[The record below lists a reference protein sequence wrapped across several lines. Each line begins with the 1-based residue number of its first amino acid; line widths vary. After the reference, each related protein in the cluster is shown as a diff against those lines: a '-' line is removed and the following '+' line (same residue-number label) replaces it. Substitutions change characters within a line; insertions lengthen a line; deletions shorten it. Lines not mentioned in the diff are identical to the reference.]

1 MTAHRRQMKLGA
13 FLWATGHHIAAWRHP
28 KAHVTAGVDIEHY
41 IQLARTAEAAKFDMI
56 FCEDA
61 AGVREADINIA
72 SQTSRSIGFEPIS
85 LLSALAAQTSRIGLV
100 STASTSYTEPYGLA
114 RTFLSLDHLS
124 GGRAGWNLVTSAS
137 HIEAANFGATGLRP
151 HADRYERAREFA
163 AVVTALWQGK
173 LDGVSGP
180 GHDGRSFSVRDPL
193 DLPRSPQGAPVMVQ
207 AGASDEGRDLAA
219 RTADVV
225 FTAAQTFEEAKA
237 FYDDLKGRL
246 ATYGREPNDIKIMP
260 GVAPVVAATEAEAT
274 AKYEELQELIP
285 DDVGV
290 ALLSSYLSI
299 SDLWRYPIDGPLPEL
314 PASEGMQSRQAL
326 VIEQSRR
333 DNLSIRQLARHFA
346 GARGHWRVVG
356 TPAQIADELEARFEG
371 GAADGFNVMPSYF
384 PGELD
389 AFAVLVV
396 PELQRRGLFRTD
408 YEGSTLRDHLGYE
421 TADVSSRL

>member
-1 MTAHRRQMKLGA
+1 MTAQMKLGA

-28 KAHVTAGVDIEHY
+28 KAHVTAGIDIDHY

-61 AGVREADINIA
+61 AGLREANVGIA

-85 LLSALAAQTSRIGLV
+85 LLSALAVQTSRIGLV
-100 STASTSYTEPYGLA
+100 STASTSYNEPYGLA

-137 HIEAANFGATGLRP
+137 PIEAANFGSTGLKP

-163 AVVTALWQGK
+163 EVVTGLWHGK
-173 LDGVSGP
+173 AP
-180 GHDGRSFSVRDPL
+180 GHDGPSFSVRDPL

-207 AGASDEGRDLAA
+207 AGASDVGRDLAA
-219 RTADVV
+219 CTADVV

-237 FYDDLKGRL
+237 FYDDLKGRM
-246 ATYGREPNDIKIMP
+246 AAYGREPDDIKIMP
-260 GVAPVVAATEAEAT
+260 GVSPVVAETEAEARE
-274 AKYEELQELIP
+274 KHEDLQELIP

-299 SDLWRYPIDGPLPEL
+299 SDLWRYPIDGPLPGL
-314 PASEGMQSRQAL
+314 PDSEGMKSRQAL
-326 VIEQSRR
+326 VVEQSRR
-333 DNLSIRQLARHFA
+333 DGLSIRQLARHFA
-346 GARGHWRVVG
+346 GARGHWRIVG
-356 TPAQIADELEARFEG
+356 TAAQVADELQARFEG
-371 GAADGFNVMPSYF
+371 GAADGYNVMPSWF

-389 AFAVLVV
+389 AFATLVV
-396 PELQRRGLFRTD
+396 PELQRRGLFRKEYD
-408 YEGSTLRDHLGYE
+408 GNTLREHLGLKRP
-421 TADVSSRL
+421 A

>member
-1 MTAHRRQMKLGA
+1 MTAQMKLGA

-28 KAHVTAGVDIEHY
+28 KALVKAGIDIDHY
-41 IQLARTAEAAKFDMI
+41 MALARTAEAAKFDMI

-61 AGVREADINIA
+61 AGLREANVDIA

-85 LLSALAAQTSRIGLV
+85 LLSALAVQTSRIGLV
-100 STASTSYTEPYGLA
+100 STASTSYNEPYGLA

-137 HIEAANFGATGLRP
+137 QIEAANFGAAGLKP

-163 AVVTALWQGK
+163 EAVTGLWRGK
-173 LDGVSGP
+173 A
-180 GHDGRSFSVRDPL
+180 GHDGQSFSVRDPL

-207 AGASDEGRDLAA
+207 AGASDVGRDLAA

-237 FYDDLKGRL
+237 FYDDLKGRM
-246 ATYGREPNDIKIMP
+246 AAYGREPDDIKIMP
-260 GVAPVVAATEAEAT
+260 GVSPVVAETEAEARE
-274 AKYEELQELIP
+274 KFEELQELIP

-299 SDLWRYPIDGPLPEL
+299 SDLWRHPLDGPLPEL
-314 PASEGMQSRQAL
+314 PESEGMKSRQAL
-326 VIEQSRR
+326 VVQQSRR
-333 DNLSIRQLARHFA
+333 DGLSIRQLARHFA
-346 GARGHWRVVG
+346 GARGHWRIVG
-356 TPAQIADELEARFEG
+356 TAVQVADELQARFEG

-389 AFAVLVV
+389 AFATLVV
-396 PELQRRGLFRTD
+396 PELQRRGLFRKA
-408 YEGSTLRDHLGYE
+408 YEGATLRAHLGLRRP
-421 TADVSSRL
+421 S

>member
-1 MTAHRRQMKLGA
+1 MTARQMKLGA

-28 KAHVTAGVDIEHY
+28 KAHVTAGIDIDHY
-41 IQLARTAEAAKFDMI
+41 IQLARTAEAAKFDMV

-61 AGVREADINIA
+61 AGLREANIGIA

-85 LLSALAAQTSRIGLV
+85 LLSALAVQTSRIGLV
-100 STASTSYTEPYGLA
+100 STASTSYNEPYGLA
-114 RTFLSLDHLS
+114 RTFLSIDHLS

-137 HIEAANFGATGLRP
+137 PIEAANFGATGLKP

-163 AVVTALWQGK
+163 EVVTGLWHGK
-173 LDGVSGP
+173 ASGHN
-180 GHDGRSFSVRDPL
+180 GQSFSVRDPL

-207 AGASDEGRDLAA
+207 AGASDVGRDLAA

-246 ATYGREPNDIKIMP
+246 PAYGREPDDIKIMP
-260 GVAPVVAATEAEAT
+260 GVAPVVAETEAEARE
-274 AKYEELQELIP
+274 KYEELQELIP
-285 DDVGV
+285 HDVGV

-314 PASEGMQSRQAL
+314 PESEGMKSRQAL

-333 DNLSIRQLARHFA
+333 DGLSIRQLARHFA
-346 GARGHWRVVG
+346 GARGHWRIVG
-356 TPAQIADELEARFEG
+356 TAAQVADELQTRFEG

-389 AFAVLVV
+389 AFATLVV
-396 PELQRRGLFRTD
+396 PELQRRGLFRTE
-408 YEGSTLRDHLGYE
+408 YQGRTLRDHLGLKRP
-421 TADVSSRL
+421 V

>member
-1 MTAHRRQMKLGA
+1 MTVRKRQMKLGL

-28 KAHVTAGVDIEHY
+28 KAHVTAGIDIDHY
-41 IQLARTAEAAKFDMI
+41 IRLARTAEAAKLDMI

-61 AGVREADINIA
+61 AGLREANVGIA

-85 LLSALAAQTSRIGLV
+85 LLAALAVQTERIGLV
-100 STASTSYTEPYGLA
+100 STASTSYNEPYGLA
-114 RTFLSLDHLS
+114 RTFASLDQLS
-124 GGRAGWNLVTSAS
+124 GGRAGWNLVTSAN
-137 HIEAANFGATGLRP
+137 HIEAANFGSTGLRP

-163 AVVTALWQGK
+163 AVVAGLWRGAEALN
-173 LDGVSGP
+173 
-180 GHDGRSFSVRDPL
+180 HDGQSFSVKDAL

-207 AGASDEGRDLAA
+207 AGASEDGQNLAA

-225 FTAAQTFEEAKA
+225 FSAAQTFEEAKA
-237 FYDDLKGRL
+237 FYDGLKGRL
-246 ATYGREPNDIKIMP
+246 ADYGREPDDVKIMP
-260 GVAPVVAATEAEAT
+260 GVAPVVAETEAEARE
-274 AKYEELQELIP
+274 KYEQLQELIP

-314 PASEGMQSRQAL
+314 PPSEGMKSRQAL

-333 DNLSIRQLARHFA
+333 DNLSIRDLARHFA

-356 TPAQIADELEARFEG
+356 TPAQIADELQARFEG
-371 GAADGFNVMPSYF
+371 GAADGFNVMPSWF

-389 AFAVLVV
+389 AFATLVV
-396 PELQRRGLFRTD
+396 PELRRRGLFRTD
-408 YEGSTLRDHLGYE
+408 YEGRTLRDHLGLKRP
-421 TADVSSRL
+421 A

>member
-1 MTAHRRQMKLGA
+1 MTASRQMKLGA

-28 KAHVTAGVDIEHY
+28 KAHVTAGIDIDHY
-41 IQLARTAEAAKFDMI
+41 IQLARIAEAAKFDMI

-61 AGVREADINIA
+61 AGLREANVSIA

-85 LLSALAAQTSRIGLV
+85 LLSALAVQTSRIGLV
-100 STASTSYTEPYGLA
+100 STASTSYNEPYGLA

-137 HIEAANFGATGLRP
+137 PIEAANFGATGLKP

-163 AVVTALWQGK
+163 EVVTDLWSGK
-173 LDGVSGP
+173 ASAHEGQ
-180 GHDGRSFSVRDPL
+180 SFSVRDPL

-207 AGASDEGRDLAA
+207 AGASDVGRDLAA

-237 FYDDLKGRL
+237 FYDDLKGRV
-246 ATYGREPNDIKIMP
+246 AAYGREPDDIKIMP
-260 GVAPVVAATEAEAT
+260 GVAPVVAETEAEARE
-274 AKYEELQELIP
+274 KHEELQELIP

-299 SDLWRYPIDGPLPEL
+299 SDLWRYPVNGPLPQL
-314 PASEGMQSRQAL
+314 PESEGMKSRQTL
-326 VIEQSRR
+326 VVEQSRR
-333 DNLSIRQLARHFA
+333 DGLSIRQLARHFA
-346 GARGHWRVVG
+346 GARGHWRIVG
-356 TPAQIADELEARFEG
+356 TAARVADELQARFEG

-389 AFAVLVV
+389 AFATLVV
-396 PELQRRGLFRTD
+396 PELQRRGLFRRD
-408 YEGSTLRDHLGYE
+408 YEGRTLREHLGLKRP
-421 TADVSSRL
+421 A

>member
-219 RTADVV
+219 QTADVV
-225 FTAAQTFEEAKA
+225 FTAAQTYEEAKA

-246 ATYGREPNDIKIMP
+246 ATYGREPDDIKIMP
-260 GVAPVVAATEAEAT
+260 GVAPVLAATEAEAT

-408 YEGSTLRDHLGYE
+408 YEGSTLRDHLGMK
-421 TADVSSRL
+421 RPM

>member
-1 MTAHRRQMKLGA
+1 MTAQMKLGA

-28 KAHVTAGVDIEHY
+28 KAHVRAGIDIDHY

-61 AGVREADINIA
+61 AGLREANVGIA

-85 LLSALAAQTSRIGLV
+85 LLSALAVQTSRIGLV
-100 STASTSYTEPYGLA
+100 STASTSYNEPYGLA

-137 HIEAANFGATGLRP
+137 PIEAANFGSTGLKP

-163 AVVTALWQGK
+163 EVVTGLWHGK
-173 LDGVSGP
+173 AP
-180 GHDGRSFSVRDPL
+180 GHDGQSFSVRDPL

-207 AGASDEGRDLAA
+207 AGASDVGRDLAA

-237 FYDDLKGRL
+237 FYNDLKGRM
-246 ATYGREPNDIKIMP
+246 AAYGREPDDIKIMP
-260 GVAPVVAATEAEAT
+260 GVSPVVAETEAEARE
-274 AKYEELQELIP
+274 KHEELQELIP

-299 SDLWRYPIDGPLPEL
+299 SDLWHYPIDGPLPEL
-314 PASEGMQSRQAL
+314 PDSEGMKSRQAL
-326 VIEQSRR
+326 VVEQSRR
-333 DNLSIRQLARHFA
+333 DSLSIRQLARHFA
-346 GARGHWRVVG
+346 GARGHWRIVG
-356 TPAQIADELEARFEG
+356 TAAQVADELQARFEG
-371 GAADGFNVMPSYF
+371 GAADGFNVMPSWF

-389 AFAVLVV
+389 AFATLVV
-396 PELQRRGLFRTD
+396 PELQRRGLFRNEYD
-408 YEGSTLRDHLGYE
+408 GNTLREHLGLKRP
-421 TADVSSRL
+421 A

>member
-1 MTAHRRQMKLGA
+1 MTAQMKLGA

-28 KAHVTAGVDIEHY
+28 KAHVKAGIDIDHY
-41 IQLARTAEAAKFDMI
+41 MALARTAEAAKFDMI

-61 AGVREADINIA
+61 AGLREANVDIA

-85 LLSALAAQTSRIGLV
+85 LLSALAVQTSRIGLV
-100 STASTSYTEPYGLA
+100 STASTSYNEPYGLA

-137 HIEAANFGATGLRP
+137 QIEAANFGAAGLKP

-163 AVVTALWQGK
+163 EAVTGLWRGK
-173 LDGVSGP
+173 A
-180 GHDGRSFSVRDPL
+180 GHDGQSFSVRDPL

-207 AGASDEGRDLAA
+207 AGASDVGRDLAA

-237 FYDDLKGRL
+237 FYDDLKGRM
-246 ATYGREPNDIKIMP
+246 AAYGREPDDIKIMP
-260 GVAPVVAATEAEAT
+260 GVAPVVAETEAEARE
-274 AKYEELQELIP
+274 KFEELQELIP

-299 SDLWRYPIDGPLPEL
+299 SDLWRHPLDGPLPDL
-314 PASEGMQSRQAL
+314 PESEGMKSRQAL
-326 VIEQSRR
+326 VVEQSRR
-333 DNLSIRQLARHFA
+333 DGLSIRQLARHFA
-346 GARGHWRVVG
+346 GARGHWRIVG
-356 TPAQIADELEARFEG
+356 TAVQVADELQARFEG

-389 AFAVLVV
+389 AFATLVV
-396 PELQRRGLFRTD
+396 PELQRRGLFRKA
-408 YEGSTLRDHLGYE
+408 YEGATLRAHLGLRRP
-421 TADVSSRL
+421 S

>member
-1 MTAHRRQMKLGA
+1 MTTRQMKLGA

-28 KAHVTAGVDIEHY
+28 QAHVTAGVDIDHY
-41 IQLARTAEAAKFDMI
+41 IQLARAAEAAKFDML

-61 AGVREADINIA
+61 AGVREANVNIA

-85 LLSALAAQTSRIGLV
+85 LLAALAVQTSHIGLV
-100 STASTSYTEPYGLA
+100 STASTSYNEPYALA
-114 RTFLSLDHLS
+114 RSFLSLDHLS
-124 GGRAGWNLVTSAS
+124 SGRAGWNLVTSAS
-137 HIEAANFGATGLRP
+137 HIEAANFGSTGLRP

-246 ATYGREPNDIKIMP
+246 ATYGREPDDIKIMP
-260 GVAPVVAATEAEAT
+260 GVAPVVAATEAEAR
-274 AKYEELQELIP
+274 AKNEELQELIP

-346 GARGHWRVVG
+346 GARGHWRIVG
-356 TPAQIADELEARFEG
+356 TPAQIADELQARFEG

-384 PGELD
+384 PGDLD
-389 AFAVLVV
+389 AFATLVV
-396 PELQRRGLFRTD
+396 PELQRRGLFRVN
-408 YEGSTLRDHLGYE
+408 YQGSTLRDHLGLKQPE
-421 TADVSSRL
+421 

>member
-1 MTAHRRQMKLGA
+1 MTAQMKLGA

-28 KAHVTAGVDIEHY
+28 KSHVTAGIDIGHY

-61 AGVREADINIA
+61 AGLREANIGIA

-85 LLSALAAQTSRIGLV
+85 LLSALAVQTSRIGLV
-100 STASTSYTEPYGLA
+100 STASTSYNEPYGLA

-137 HIEAANFGATGLRP
+137 PIEAANFGATGLKP

-163 AVVTALWQGK
+163 EVVTALWHGK
-173 LDGVSGP
+173 AS
-180 GHDGRSFSVRDPL
+180 GHDGHSFSVRDPL

-207 AGASDEGRDLAA
+207 AGASDVGRDLAA

-237 FYDDLKGRL
+237 FYDDLKGRM
-246 ATYGREPNDIKIMP
+246 ATYGREPDDIKIMP
-260 GVAPVVAATEAEAT
+260 GVSPVVAQTEAEARE
-274 AKYEELQELIP
+274 KHEELQELIP

-299 SDLWRYPIDGPLPEL
+299 SDLGRYPIDGPLPEL
-314 PASEGMQSRQAL
+314 PESEGMKSRQAL
-326 VIEQSRR
+326 VVEQSRR
-333 DNLSIRQLARHFA
+333 NGLSIRQLARHFA
-346 GARGHWRVVG
+346 GARGHWRIVG
-356 TPAQIADELEARFEG
+356 TAAQVADELQARFEG

-389 AFAVLVV
+389 AFATLVV
-396 PELQRRGLFRTD
+396 PELQRRGLFRQD
-408 YEGSTLRDHLGYE
+408 YEGLTLRDHLGLKRP
-421 TADVSSRL
+421 A

>member
-1 MTAHRRQMKLGA
+1 MTARQMRLGA

-28 KAHVTAGVDIEHY
+28 KAHVTAGIDIDHY
-41 IQLARTAEAAKFDMI
+41 IALARTAETAKFDMV

-61 AGVREADINIA
+61 AGLREAKFGIA

-85 LLSALAAQTSRIGLV
+85 LLSALAVQTSRIGLV
-100 STASTSYTEPYGLA
+100 STASTSYNEPYGLA
-114 RTFLSLDHLS
+114 RTFLSFDHLS

-137 HIEAANFGATGLRP
+137 PIEAANFGATGLKP

-163 AVVTALWQGK
+163 EVVTGLWHGK
-173 LDGVSGP
+173 ASGHN
-180 GHDGRSFSVRDPL
+180 GQSFSVRDPL
-193 DLPRSPQGAPVMVQ
+193 DLPRSPQGAPVIVQ
-207 AGASDEGRDLAA
+207 AGASDVGRDLAA

-246 ATYGREPNDIKIMP
+246 PAYGREPDDIKIMP
-260 GVAPVVAATEAEAT
+260 GVAPVVAETEAEARE
-274 AKYEELQELIP
+274 KYEELQELIP

-314 PASEGMQSRQAL
+314 PESEGMKSRQAL

-333 DNLSIRQLARHFA
+333 DGLSIRQLARHFA
-346 GARGHWRVVG
+346 GARGHWRIVG
-356 TPAQIADELEARFEG
+356 TAAQVADELQTRFEG

-389 AFAVLVV
+389 AFATLVV
-396 PELQRRGLFRTD
+396 PELQRRGLFRTE
-408 YEGSTLRDHLGYE
+408 YQGRTLRDHLGLKRP
-421 TADVSSRL
+421 V

>member
-1 MTAHRRQMKLGA
+1 MTRQMKLGA

-28 KAHVTAGVDIEHY
+28 KADVTAGIDIDHY
-41 IQLARTAEAAKFDMI
+41 IQLARTAEAAKFDMV

-61 AGVREADINIA
+61 AGLREANVAIA

-85 LLSALAAQTSRIGLV
+85 LLSALAVQTSRIGLV
-100 STASTSYTEPYGLA
+100 STASTSYNEPYGLA
-114 RTFLSLDHLS
+114 RTFLSLDQLS

-137 HIEAANFGATGLRP
+137 PIEAANFGSTGLKP

-163 AVVTALWQGK
+163 KVVTGLWHGE
-173 LDGVSGP
+173 SFR
-180 GHDGRSFSVRDPL
+180 GHDGQSFSVRDPL

-207 AGASDEGRDLAA
+207 AGASDVGRDLAA

-237 FYDDLKGRL
+237 FYDDLKSRM
-246 ATYGREPNDIKIMP
+246 ATYGREPDDIKIMP
-260 GVAPVVAATEAEAT
+260 GVAPVVAETEAEARE
-274 AKYEELQELIP
+274 KFEELQELIP

-290 ALLSSYLSI
+290 ALLSGYLSI

-314 PASEGMQSRQAL
+314 PESEGMKSRQAL

-333 DNLSIRQLARHFA
+333 DGLSIRQLARHFA
-346 GARGHWRVVG
+346 GARGHWRIAG
-356 TPAQIADELEARFEG
+356 TAVQIADELQARFEG
-371 GAADGFNVMPSYF
+371 GAADGFNVMPAYF

-389 AFAVLVV
+389 AFATLVV
-396 PELQRRGLFRTD
+396 PELQRRGLFRKE
-408 YEGSTLRDHLGYE
+408 YEGATLREHLGLK
-421 TADVSSRL
+421 RPG

>member
-1 MTAHRRQMKLGA
+1 MTASRQMKLGA

-28 KAHVTAGVDIEHY
+28 KAHVTAGIDIDHY

-61 AGVREADINIA
+61 AGLREANVGIA

-85 LLSALAAQTSRIGLV
+85 LLSALAVQTSRIGLV
-100 STASTSYTEPYGLA
+100 STASTSYNEPYGLA

-137 HIEAANFGATGLRP
+137 PIEAANFGATGLKP

-163 AVVTALWQGK
+163 EVVNRLW
-173 LDGVSGP
+173 SGDAGS
-180 GHDGRSFSVRDPL
+180 GHDGQSFSARDAL

-207 AGASDEGRDLAA
+207 AGASDVGRDLAA

-225 FTAAQTFEEAKA
+225 FTAAQTFEEARA
-237 FYDDLKGRL
+237 FYDDLKGRM
-246 ATYGREPNDIKIMP
+246 AAHGREPDDIKIMP
-260 GVAPVVAATEAEAT
+260 GVAPVVAQTETEARE
-274 AKYEELQELIP
+274 KFEELQALIP

-314 PASEGMQSRQAL
+314 PESEGMKSRQAL
-326 VIEQSRR
+326 VVEQSRR
-333 DNLSIRQLARHFA
+333 DGLSIRQLARHFA
-346 GARGHWRVVG
+346 GARGHWRIVG
-356 TPAQIADELEARFEG
+356 TAAQVADELQARFEG

-389 AFAVLVV
+389 AFAALVV
-396 PELQRRGLFRTD
+396 PELQRRGLFHQE
-408 YEGSTLRDHLGYE
+408 YEGRTLRDHLGLK
-421 TADVSSRL
+421 RPG

>member
-1 MTAHRRQMKLGA
+1 MSARQMKLGL

-28 KAHVTAGVDIEHY
+28 DAHVTAGIDIDHY

-61 AGVREADINIA
+61 AGLREANINIA

-85 LLSALAAQTSRIGLV
+85 LLSALAVRTERIGLV
-100 STASTSYTEPYGLA
+100 STASTSYNEPYGLA
-114 RTFLSLDHLS
+114 RAFASLDNLS

-137 HIEAANFGATGLRP
+137 PIEAANFGATGLRP

-163 AVVTALWQGK
+163 TVVTGLWHHR
-173 LDGVSGP
+173 SG

-193 DLPRSPQGAPVMVQ
+193 DLPPSPQGAPVMVQ
-207 AGASDEGRDLAA
+207 AGASDDGKDLAA

-225 FTAAQTFEEAKA
+225 FSAAQTFEEAKA

-246 ATYGREPNDIKIMP
+246 AAYGRQPDDLKIMP
-260 GVAPVVAATEAEAT
+260 GVAPIAAATKAEAQ
-274 AKYEELQELIP
+274 AKYDALQELIP

-299 SDLWRYPIDGPLPEL
+299 SDLWRYPIDGPLAEL
-314 PASEGMQSRQAL
+314 PESQGMKSRQAL
-326 VIEQSRR
+326 VIEQARR
-333 DNLSIRQLARHFA
+333 DGLSIRELARYFA

-356 TPAQIADELEARFEG
+356 TAEQIADELQARFEG
-371 GAADGFNVMPSYF
+371 GAADGFNVMPSWF

-389 AFAVLVV
+389 AFATLVV
-396 PELQRRGLFRTD
+396 PELQRRGLFRKD
-408 YEGSTLRDHLGYE
+408 YEGRTLRDHLGLKRP
-421 TADVSSRL
+421 T

>member
-1 MTAHRRQMKLGA
+1 MTVRKRQMKLGL

-28 KAHVTAGVDIEHY
+28 KAHVTAGIDIDHY
-41 IQLARTAEAAKFDMI
+41 IRLARTAEAAKLDMI

-61 AGVREADINIA
+61 AGLREANVGIA

-85 LLSALAAQTSRIGLV
+85 LLAALAVQTERIGLV
-100 STASTSYTEPYGLA
+100 STASTSYNEPYGLA
-114 RTFLSLDHLS
+114 RTFASLDQLS
-124 GGRAGWNLVTSAS
+124 SGRAGWNLVTSAS
-137 HIEAANFGATGLRP
+137 HIEAANFGSTGLRP

-163 AVVTALWQGK
+163 AVVAGLWRGAEALN
-173 LDGVSGP
+173 
-180 GHDGRSFSVRDPL
+180 HDGQSFSVKDAL

-207 AGASDEGRDLAA
+207 AGASEDGKDLAA

-225 FTAAQTFEEAKA
+225 FSAAQTFEEAKA

-246 ATYGREPNDIKIMP
+246 AAYGREPDDVKIMP
-260 GVAPVVAATEAEAT
+260 GVAPVVSETEAEARE
-274 AKYEELQELIP
+274 KYEQLQELIP

-314 PASEGMQSRQAL
+314 PPSEGMKSRQAL

-333 DNLSIRQLARHFA
+333 DNLSIRDLARHFA

-356 TPAQIADELEARFEG
+356 TPAQIADELQARFEG
-371 GAADGFNVMPSYF
+371 GAADGFNVMPSWF

-389 AFAVLVV
+389 AFATLVV
-396 PELQRRGLFRTD
+396 PELQQRGLFREE
-408 YEGSTLRDHLGYE
+408 YEGRTLRDHLGLKRP
-421 TADVSSRL
+421 V

>member
-1 MTAHRRQMKLGA
+1 MTRQMKLGA

-28 KAHVTAGVDIEHY
+28 KAHVTAGIDIDHY
-41 IQLARTAEAAKFDMI
+41 IRLARTAEAAKFDMV

-61 AGVREADINIA
+61 AGLREANVGIA

-85 LLSALAAQTSRIGLV
+85 LLSALAVQTSRIGLV
-100 STASTSYTEPYGLA
+100 STASTSYNEPYGLA

-137 HIEAANFGATGLRP
+137 PIEAANFGATGLKP

-163 AVVTALWQGK
+163 EVVSGLWQG
-173 LDGVSGP
+173 SGFHCHN
-180 GHDGRSFSVRDPL
+180 GQSFSVRDPL

-207 AGASDEGRDLAA
+207 AGASDVGRDLAA

-225 FTAAQTFEEAKA
+225 FTAAQTLEEAKA
-237 FYDDLKGRL
+237 FYDDLKGRM
-246 ATYGREPNDIKIMP
+246 AAYGREPDDIKIMP
-260 GVAPVVAATEAEAT
+260 GVSPVVAETEAEARE
-274 AKYEELQELIP
+274 KQEELQALIP

-299 SDLWRYPIDGPLPEL
+299 SDLGSYPIDGPMPEL
-314 PASEGMQSRQAL
+314 PETEGMKSRQAL

-333 DNLSIRQLARHFA
+333 DGLSIRQLARHFA
-346 GARGHWRVVG
+346 GARGHWRIVG
-356 TPAQIADELEARFEG
+356 TPAQIADELQARFEG
-371 GAADGFNVMPSYF
+371 GGADGFNVMPSYF

-389 AFAVLVV
+389 AFATLVV
-396 PELQRRGLFRTD
+396 PELQRRGLIRRE
-408 YEGSTLRDHLGYE
+408 YEGSTLRDHLGLKRP
-421 TADVSSRL
+421 A

>member
-1 MTAHRRQMKLGA
+1 MTAQMKLGV

-28 KAHVTAGVDIEHY
+28 KSHVTAGIDIDHY

-61 AGVREADINIA
+61 AGLREANIGIG

-85 LLSALAAQTSRIGLV
+85 LLSALAVQTSRIGLV
-100 STASTSYTEPYGLA
+100 STASTSYNEPYGLA

-137 HIEAANFGATGLRP
+137 PIEAANFGATGLKP

-163 AVVTALWQGK
+163 EVVTSLWHGK
-173 LDGVSGP
+173 ASGHA
-180 GHDGRSFSVRDPL
+180 GQSFSVRDPL

-207 AGASDEGRDLAA
+207 AGASDVGRDLAA

-237 FYDDLKGRL
+237 FHDDLKARM
-246 ATYGREPNDIKIMP
+246 AAYGREPDDIKIMP
-260 GVAPVVAATEAEAT
+260 GVSPVVAETEAEARE
-274 AKYEELQELIP
+274 KHEELQELIP

-314 PASEGMQSRQAL
+314 PESEGMKSRQAL
-326 VIEQSRR
+326 VVEQSRR
-333 DNLSIRQLARHFA
+333 DGLSIRQLARHFA
-346 GARGHWRVVG
+346 GARGHWRIVG
-356 TPAQIADELEARFEG
+356 TAAQVADELQARFEG

-389 AFAVLVV
+389 AFATLVV
-396 PELQRRGLFRTD
+396 PELQRRGLFRRD
-408 YEGSTLRDHLGYE
+408 YEGLTLREHLGLKRP
-421 TADVSSRL
+421 A

>member
-1 MTAHRRQMKLGA
+1 MTARQMKLGA
-13 FLWATGHHIAAWRHP
+13 FLWATGHHIAAWRHRQ
-28 KAHVTAGVDIEHY
+28 AHATAGVDIDHY
-41 IQLARTAEAAKFDMI
+41 IRLARTAEAAKFDML

-61 AGVREADINIA
+61 AGVREANVNIA

-85 LLSALAAQTSRIGLV
+85 LLAALAVQTSHIGLV
-100 STASTSYTEPYGLA
+100 STASTSYNEPYGLA

-137 HIEAANFGATGLRP
+137 HIEAANFGSTGLRP

-163 AVVTALWQGK
+163 AVVAGLWRGAET
-173 LDGVSGP
+173 SGFN
-180 GHDGRSFSVRDPL
+180 HEGRSFSVRDPL

-246 ATYGREPNDIKIMP
+246 AAYGREPDDIKIMP
-260 GVAPVVAATEAEAT
+260 GVAPVVAETEAEAQE
-274 AKYEELQELIP
+274 KYEELQELIP

-314 PASEGMQSRQAL
+314 PPSEGMQSRQAL

-389 AFAVLVV
+389 AFAALVV
-396 PELQRRGLFRTD
+396 PELQRRGLFRKD
-408 YEGSTLRDHLGYE
+408 YEGTTLRDHLGLK
-421 TADVSSRL
+421 RPI

>member
-1 MTAHRRQMKLGA
+1 MTARQMRLGA

-28 KAHVTAGVDIEHY
+28 KAHVTAGIDIDHY
-41 IQLARTAEAAKFDMI
+41 IALARTAETAKFDMV

-61 AGVREADINIA
+61 AGLREANIGIA

-85 LLSALAAQTSRIGLV
+85 LLSALAVQTSRIGLV
-100 STASTSYTEPYGLA
+100 STASTSYNEPYGLA
-114 RTFLSLDHLS
+114 RTFLSIDHLS

-137 HIEAANFGATGLRP
+137 PIEAANFGATGLKP

-163 AVVTALWQGK
+163 EVVTGLWHGK
-173 LDGVSGP
+173 ASGHN
-180 GHDGRSFSVRDPL
+180 GQSFSVRDPL
-193 DLPRSPQGAPVMVQ
+193 DLPRAPQGAPVMVQ
-207 AGASDEGRDLAA
+207 AGASDVGRDLAA

-246 ATYGREPNDIKIMP
+246 PAYGREPDDIKIMP
-260 GVAPVVAATEAEAT
+260 GVAPVVAETEAEARE
-274 AKYEELQELIP
+274 KYEELQELIP

-314 PASEGMQSRQAL
+314 PESEGMKSRQAL

-333 DNLSIRQLARHFA
+333 DGLSIRQLARHFA
-346 GARGHWRVVG
+346 GARGHWRIVG
-356 TPAQIADELEARFEG
+356 TAAQVADELQTRFEG

-389 AFAVLVV
+389 AFATLVV
-396 PELQRRGLFRTD
+396 PELQRRGLFRTE
-408 YEGSTLRDHLGYE
+408 YQGRTLRDHLGLKRP
-421 TADVSSRL
+421 V

>member
-1 MTAHRRQMKLGA
+1 MTARQMKLGA

-28 KAHVTAGVDIEHY
+28 KAHVTAGGDIDHY

-61 AGVREADINIA
+61 AGVREANVNIA

-85 LLSALAAQTSRIGLV
+85 LLAALSVQTSHIGLV
-100 STASTSYTEPYGLA
+100 STASTSYNEPYGLA

-180 GHDGRSFSVRDPL
+180 GHDGQSFSVRDPL

-207 AGASDEGRDLAA
+207 AGASDVGRDLAA

-237 FYDDLKGRL
+237 FYTDLKGRL
-246 ATYGREPNDIKIMP
+246 ATYGREPDDIKIMP
-260 GVAPVVAATEAEAT
+260 GVAPIVAATEAEAR
-274 AKYEELQELIP
+274 AKHEELQELIP

-326 VIEQSRR
+326 VVDQSRR
-333 DNLSIRQLARHFA
+333 DKLSIRQLARHFA

-356 TPAQIADELEARFEG
+356 TPAQIADKLEARFEG
-371 GAADGFNVMPSYF
+371 GAADGFNVMPSWF

-389 AFAVLVV
+389 AFAALVV
-396 PELQRRGLFRTD
+396 PELQRRGLFRTE
-408 YEGSTLRDHLGYE
+408 YEGRTLRDHLGLK
-421 TADVSSRL
+421 RPI

>member
-1 MTAHRRQMKLGA
+1 MTGQMKLGA

-28 KAHVTAGVDIEHY
+28 KAHVTAGIDIDHY
-41 IQLARTAEAAKFDMI
+41 IALARTAEAAKFDMI

-61 AGVREADINIA
+61 AGLREANVGIA

-85 LLSALAAQTSRIGLV
+85 LLSALAVQTSRIGLV
-100 STASTSYTEPYGLA
+100 STASTSYNEPYGLA

-137 HIEAANFGATGLRP
+137 PIEAANFGATGLKP

-163 AVVTALWQGK
+163 VVVTGLWHG
-173 LDGVSGP
+173 GP
-180 GHDGRSFSVRDPL
+180 SGHDGQSFSVRDPL
-193 DLPRSPQGAPVMVQ
+193 DLPPSPQGAPVMVQ
-207 AGASDEGRDLAA
+207 AGASDVGRDLAA

-246 ATYGREPNDIKIMP
+246 AAYGREPDDIKIMP
-260 GVAPVVAATEAEAT
+260 GVAPVVAETEAEARE
-274 AKYEELQELIP
+274 KFEELQELIP

-290 ALLSSYLSI
+290 ALLSSYLST
-299 SDLWRYPIDGPLPEL
+299 SDLWRHPIDGPLPEL
-314 PASEGMQSRQAL
+314 PESEGMKSRQAL

-333 DNLSIRQLARHFA
+333 DGLSIRRLARHFA
-346 GARGHWRVVG
+346 GARGHWRIVG
-356 TPAQIADELEARFEG
+356 TAIQVADELQARFEG
-371 GAADGFNVMPSYF
+371 GAADGFNVMPAYF

-389 AFAVLVV
+389 AFATLVV
-396 PELQRRGLFRTD
+396 PELQRRGLFRKE
-408 YEGSTLRDHLGYE
+408 YEGTTLRAHLGLRRP
-421 TADVSSRL
+421 S

>member
-1 MTAHRRQMKLGA
+1 MSASKRQMRLGA

-28 KAHVTAGVDIEHY
+28 QAHVTAGVDIDHY
-41 IQLARTAEAAKFDMI
+41 TQLARTAEAAKFDMI

-61 AGVREADINIA
+61 AGLREANVGIA

-85 LLSALAAQTSRIGLV
+85 LLAALAVQTERIGLV
-100 STASTSYTEPYGLA
+100 STASTSYNEPYGLA

-137 HIEAANFGATGLRP
+137 PIEAANFGSMGLRP

-163 AVVTALWQGK
+163 TVVAGLWQGTDG
-173 LDGVSGP
+173 LD
-180 GHDGRSFSVRDPL
+180 HDGQSFSVKDAL
-193 DLPRSPQGAPVMVQ
+193 DLPRSLQGAPVMVQ
-207 AGASDEGRDLAA
+207 AGASDVGRDLAA

-246 ATYGREPNDIKIMP
+246 AAYGREPDDIKIMP
-260 GVAPVVAATEAEAT
+260 GVAPMVAETEAEARE
-274 AKYEELQELIP
+274 KYEELQELIP
-285 DDVGV
+285 DEVGV

-314 PASEGMQSRQAL
+314 PESEGMKSRQAL
-326 VIEQSRR
+326 VVEQSRR
-333 DNLSIRQLARHFA
+333 DGLSIRQLARHFA
-346 GARGHWRVVG
+346 GARGHWRIVG
-356 TPAQIADELEARFEG
+356 TPAQIADELQARFEG
-371 GAADGFNVMPSYF
+371 GAADGFNVMPSWF

-389 AFAVLVV
+389 AFCALVV
-396 PELQRRGLFRTD
+396 PELQRRGLFRVE
-408 YEGSTLRDHLGYE
+408 YEGCTLREHLGLK
-421 TADVSSRL
+421 RPM